1 MTVAR
6 LAVSLDPELAKA
18 IRKDAGKGSTSAWLA
33 DAARAKLQSRGLLA
47 VVREW
52 EAEHGALTDDEI
64 RAAELRQKRARR
76 R

>member
-6 LAVSLDPELAKA
+6 LAVSLDPKLAKA
-18 IRKDAGKGSTSAWLA
+18 IRKDVGKGSTSAWLA
-33 DAARAKLQSRGLLA
+33 DAARTKLQSRGLLG

-52 EAEHGALTDDEI
+52 EAAHGALTHEEI
-64 RAAELRQKRARR
+64 RAAERRQRRARR